1 VTIMHGAIDELNPQK
16 GWGLTQVTTTSN
28 AKLGWGQQ
36 EGHLLGQTEDD
47 GWGGR
52 HPLDGVDSGS
62 KGYLSSHPSRSRDS
76 NQSQG
81 FGNITGGGGFAVNFG
96 VGSDAG
102 SAVSA
107 MFLMPR
113 IQPNVTK
120 IVLPTTPAKSPRPDI
135 GEMEPLASIPNL
147 DSEARFTPTRLGI
160 HSKSK
165 SSPSTLELVNQSE
178 SELQPTFEDAH
189 SGPNLV

>member
-1 VTIMHGAIDELNPQK
+1 MP
-16 GWGLTQVTTTSN
+16 SS
-28 AKLGWGQQ
+28 
-36 EGHLLGQTEDD
+36 
-47 GWGGR
+47 GG
-52 HPLDGVDSGS
+52 GS
-62 KGYLSSHPSRSRDS
+62 KKAICWGRQKMMGGGEGILWMALIPGPRATFPLIPAAAGIQIRAKALGTSK
-76 NQSQG
+76 
-81 FGNITGGGGFAVNFG
+81 GGGGFAVNFG